1 MPVPD
6 FDHNG
11 VLPPHL
17 GMPTE
22 RAKLSPY
29 PVTSFEVC
37 AKLGASPERR
47 TILRGWL
54 ELRAALRLL
63 GHTTGFQWMDGSFVE
78 DCELLRGRP
87 PGDVDAVSF
96 LTPSVIPV
104 QQIDPNLIATL
115 RDQNATKAQFHVHH
129 IIVMLN
135 WPGDALVEQ
144 TRYWCG
150 LFSHSR
156 LDSVWKGMLKVD
168 LNTVA
173 EDDTARQH
181 LNALGVP

>member
-22 RAKLSPY
+22 RTQLSPY
-29 PVTSFEVC
+29 PAVSLEIC
-37 AKLGASPERR
+37 AKLGTSPERR

-54 ELRAALRLL
+54 GLRTALRSL
-63 GHTTGFQWMDGSFVE
+63 GFATGFQWVVGSFLE

-87 PGDVDAVSF
+87 PGDVDVVSF
-96 LTPSVIPV
+96 LAPSAMPA

-115 RDQNATKAQFHVHH
+115 QDQNATKAQFHVDHF
-129 IIVMLN
+129 IVMLN
-135 WPGDALVEQ
+135 WRGDALVEQ
-144 TRYWCG
+144 ARYWCG
-150 LFSHSR
+150 LFSHRR
-156 LDSVWKGMLKVD
+156 LDNVWKGMLKVD
-168 LNTVA
+168 LNTVP
-173 EDDTARQH
+173 EDDTARKH
-181 LNALGVP
+181 LDALGVP